1 MISCIDSSIVFCG
14 SGSSGSIF
22 KLTLVL
28 DIEDLVIAITLA
40 NKSIALKE
48 VKRIVE
54 LEKIEYIALGYPL
67 NMDGSIGER
76 AQCSIDFKKMIE
88 DEIKG
93 VNVVLIDERWTT
105 KQATRFLLE
114 GDLSRAKRKKVID
127 KMAAQVILDTYI
139 QRGY

>member
-1 MISCIDSSIVFCG
+1 MKRVLGLDLGTVTLGVAISRTGIISQGYEEFR
-14 SGSSGSIF
+14 F
-22 KLTLVL
+22 
-28 DIEDLVIAITLA
+28 ENERFA
-40 NKSIALKE
+40 IALKE

>member
-1 MISCIDSSIVFCG
+1 
-14 SGSSGSIF
+14 
-22 KLTLVL
+22 
-28 DIEDLVIAITLA
+28 
-40 NKSIALKE
+40 
-48 VKRIVE
+48 
-54 LEKIEYIALGYPL
+54 
-67 NMDGSIGER
+67 MDGSIGER

-139 QRGY
+139 QLILTVFFNTINEVFKVFIRHFNISFL

>member
-1 MISCIDSSIVFCG
+1 MKRVLGLDLGTVTLGVAISRTGIISQGYEEFRFENERYDR
-14 SGSSGSIF
+14 
-22 KLTLVL
+22 
-28 DIEDLVIAITLA
+28 AR
-40 NKSIALKE
+40 KE
-48 VKRIVE
+48 AKR
-54 LEKIEYIALGYPL
+54 IALGYPL